1 MDLLGIPSI
10 AALRWSHKDWVEE
23 ALARAAQVRE
33 GKWTE
38 SIAAGSR
45 NFVEI
50 IRGEPRM
57 TAMRRRIPRT
67 DEESGLSEPQVS

>member
-38 SIAAGSR
+38 TVQLLR
-45 NFVEI
+45 Q
-50 IRGEPRM
+50 
-57 TAMRRRIPRT
+57 TW
-67 DEESGLSEPQVS
+67 